1 MNRVEIPEDVRDK
14 PDRNLAIHVF
24 FSMMGD
30 SAGAGFALAAWI
42 AVAGVSEDFFL
53 KKLNIGNEGAL
64 RGKGVAATIG
74 DCAKFDAYSS
84 RAKTMKIC
92 RAYQVLASVLLMLS
106 IPMPLLAAT
115 TAQEFRLS
123 NGLRLIVQEDRR
135 APTVVNMVWYRVGAM
150 DEQNGTTG
158 VAHVLEHMMFKGTKK
173 LKPGE
178 FSAKVAA
185 LGGRENAFTSKDY
198 TGYYQQVE
206 KSRLEQVMALEAD
219 RMQNLTMSKEEFSKE
234 IRVVMEER
242 RLRTDD
248 QPLSLLFEALNAT
261 AYVAHP
267 YKNPVVGWMNDLQNM
282 TAADALGWYER
293 WYAPNNATMVIAGDV
308 DAKQVRELAEKY
320 FAKIPAKT
328 LPNSKPQQEPVQTG
342 IKRIVV
348 KAPAENA
355 FLVMAYK
362 MPKLLDVEKDDD
374 VHALDVMAAVLD
386 GYDNARLP
394 ARLVRTERIANSVDA
409 GFEPVARGP
418 VMFTLSGVPAQGVS
432 VEQLEQALRKEI
444 ARIATEGVSAS
455 ELKRVKAQ
463 LIASQVYKRDS
474 VFGQA
479 MEIGAMEMAG
489 LSFRQLDRIIEK
501 VSAVTPE
508 QVQAVAQKYF
518 GDDQL
523 TVATLQPLPISA
535 QAERKPA
542 VNGLRH

>member
-1 MNRVEIPEDVRDK
+1 MVEIPEDVRDK

-115 TAQEFRLS
+115 TAQEFRLG

-282 TAADALGWYER
+282 TAADALGWYQR

-342 IKRIVV
+342 IKRIVL

-394 ARLVRTERIANSVDA
+394 ARLVRTERVANSVDA

-523 TVATLQPLPISA
+523 TVATLQPLPMSA

>member
-1 MNRVEIPEDVRDK
+1 MKNRCV
-14 PDRNLAIHVF
+14 
-24 FSMMGD
+24 
-30 SAGAGFALAAWI
+30 
-42 AVAGVSEDFFL
+42 
-53 KKLNIGNEGAL
+53 
-64 RGKGVAATIG
+64 
-74 DCAKFDAYSS
+74 
-84 RAKTMKIC
+84 
-92 RAYQVLASVLLMLS
+92 YQVLISFLVVLFMPTLSVAE
-106 IPMPLLAAT
+106 IA
-115 TAQEFRLS
+115 AQEFKLS
-123 NGLRLIVQEDRR
+123 NGMRVIIQEDKR
-135 APTVVNMVWYRVGAM
+135 APTVVHMVWYRVGSM

-185 LGGRENAFTSKDY
+185 LGGRENAFTGKDY
-198 TGYYQQVE
+198 TAYYQQVE

-219 RMQNLTMSKEEFSKE
+219 RMQNLTMDKEEFGKE

-282 TAADALGWYER
+282 TAADALGWYQR

-308 DAKQVRELAEKY
+308 DAKRVRELAEKY
-320 FAKIPAKT
+320 YAGIPAKT
-328 LPNSKPQQEPVQTG
+328 LPKSKPQQEPAQTG
-342 IKRIVV
+342 IKRLVV
-348 KAPAENA
+348 KAPAENP

-362 MPKLLDVEKDDD
+362 MPKLLDVDKDDD
-374 VHALDVMAAVLD
+374 VHALDVLAAVLD

-409 GFEPVARGP
+409 GYEPVARGP
-418 VMFTLSGVPAQGVS
+418 VMFTLSGVPAQGIS
-432 VEQLEQALRKEI
+432 VDQLEQALRAEI
-444 ARIATEGVSAS
+444 SRIATDGVSAA
-455 ELKRVKAQ
+455 ELKRVKTQ

-479 MEIGAMEMAG
+479 MEIGGMEMAG
-489 LSFRQLDRIIEK
+489 ISFRQMDRIIEK
-501 VSAVTPE
+501 LSAVTPE

-518 GDDQL
+518 VDDQL
-523 TVATLQPLPISA
+523 TVATLQPLPVSA

-542 VNGLRH
+542 PSGLRH